1 MNKVGMLL
9 LWCFVQTVFLEL
21 YIKLVLGAR
30 EKPLRALSEAF
41 QPLLQRL
48 SHTEFGTT
56 VLPSAGKML
65 KRNPEIV
72 MEAVGLLLTYTS
84 LDLSKYTADLL
95 PTILLQARHNDEARR
110 KEALVLVTQL
120 VLHSSDLDAVAAM
133 FQAVKSVMLGMLFI
147 LTFWKVLSGFLCNLG
162 VYCDMQIIVTV
173 WKFSLLFFSLLLW
186 VFWFCLLGSSS
197 PLLSFVEWPA
207 ASWLSWVFLL
217 LLLLGQKNPVHWLMC
232 GVGLHPLLAVD
243 EVSTRWLSP
252 S

>member
-1 MNKVGMLL
+1 MHSVDVWLPPCTREVPVKKIPARRSYRHMNKVGMLL
-9 LWCFVQTVFLEL
+9 LWCFLQTVFLEL

-65 KRNPEIV
+65 KRNPETV

-147 LTFWKVLSGFLCNLG
+147 LPFEKCCVDFSAILGSIVLCRSLSWSESFPSCFSFRFLFASLGVLVLS
-162 VYCDMQIIVTV
+162 
-173 WKFSLLFFSLLLW
+173 
-186 VFWFCLLGSSS
+186 
-197 PLLSFVEWPA
+197 
-207 ASWLSWVFLL
+207 SWVIFSSFEF
-217 LLLLGQKNPVHWLMC
+217 C
-232 GVGLHPLLAVD
+232 
-243 EVSTRWLSP
+243 
-252 S
+252 

>member
-1 MNKVGMLL
+1 MPALPNDVHSVDVWLPPCTREVPVKKIPARRSCRHMNKVRMLL
-9 LWCFVQTVFLEL
+9 LWCFLQTVFLEL

-84 LDLSKYTADLL
+84 LDLSKYTVDLL

-147 LTFWKVLSGFLCNLG
+147 LPC
-162 VYCDMQIIVTV
+162 
-173 WKFSLLFFSLLLW
+173 
-186 VFWFCLLGSSS
+186 
-197 PLLSFVEWPA
+197 
-207 ASWLSWVFLL
+207 
-217 LLLLGQKNPVHWLMC
+217 
-232 GVGLHPLLAVD
+232 
-243 EVSTRWLSP
+243 
-252 S
+252 

>member
-9 LWCFVQTVFLEL
+9 LLCFLQTVFLEL
-21 YIKLVLGAR
+21 YIRLVLGAR

-48 SHTEFGTT
+48 SHTEFGTA

-110 KEALVLVTQL
+110 KEALVLITQL

-147 LTFWKVLSGFLCNLG
+147 LPF
-162 VYCDMQIIVTV
+162 
-173 WKFSLLFFSLLLW
+173 
-186 VFWFCLLGSSS
+186 
-197 PLLSFVEWPA
+197 
-207 ASWLSWVFLL
+207 
-217 LLLLGQKNPVHWLMC
+217 
-232 GVGLHPLLAVD
+232 
-243 EVSTRWLSP
+243 
-252 S
+252 